1 MVFKLAEEKLPKEQ
15 RNILREAKG
24 NWDVFPAERIPEIK
38 VRAEE
43 WRQQLQGISRPWLCW
58 NIDPDWCRIQQRMVK
73 AVGWTPVVGGDPRS
87 GSPPLEEGAVQ
98 VDFNAGF
105 NYPIMH
111 FLFPVEFS
119 HLFCNRL
126 AFWHSDLLVR
136 KPVLQEIARHFENL
150 PDGHVSAVDGRR
162 PWYKRWY
169 GKRDRFWELIGC
181 TTAGASR
188 SQFECGAGWWRN
200 VWRHPNCTDALRAKL
215 RRKYYYDHGA
225 GILAWHEIH
234 GGVVHPID
242 VSLVDEGHCSR
253 IGRKEYVPQSPQDDR
268 RDLSKDLSYNY
279 DLERICAKLELSEFL

>member
-1 MVFKLAEEKLPKEQ
+1 MTEGDYTDQQ
-15 RNILREAKG
+15 RQWLREAKG
-24 NWDVFPAERIPEIK
+24 NWDVFPASRVAEIE
-38 VRAEE
+38 ACSQQ
-43 WRQQLQGISRPWLCW
+43 WREQLRGVAKPWLCW
-58 NIDPDWCRIQQRMVK
+58 NVDPDWCRVQQRLVK
-73 AVGWTPVVGGDPRS
+73 SVDWTPVVGGDPRS
-87 GSPPLEEGAVQ
+87 GEPPLEEGAVR

-119 HLFCNRL
+119 HLFCGRL

-136 KPVLQEIARHFENL
+136 QSVLQDLAEWFEAL
-150 PDGHVSAVDGRR
+150 PDGHISALDSRR

-188 SQFECGAGWWRN
+188 SQFEVGAGWWRN
-200 VWRHPNCTDALRAKL
+200 VWRHPNCPDSLRARL
-215 RRKYYYDHGA
+215 RRQYDYDHGG

-234 GGVVHPID
+234 GGKVHPID
-242 VSLVDEGHCSR
+242 LKRVREGHCTR
-253 IGRKEYVPQSPQDDR
+253 IGRKDYVPQSPQDDR

-279 DLERICAKLELSEFL
+279 DLETVCSQLGLRECYKN